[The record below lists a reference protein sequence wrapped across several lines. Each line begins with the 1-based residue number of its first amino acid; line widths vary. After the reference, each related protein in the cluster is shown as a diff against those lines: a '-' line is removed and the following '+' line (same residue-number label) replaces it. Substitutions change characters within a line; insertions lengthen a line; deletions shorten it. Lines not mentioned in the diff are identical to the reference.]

1 MSNSRQNNQ
10 RPRGTRGQFLF
21 VNALTLSR
29 GPLLLLFM
37 AGMVVG
43 IYHPYPWLKW
53 LNLALLVVSSVT
65 DLFDGLLARKWNV
78 TSRLGAVFDPMM
90 DKVFFI
96 IVFPTL
102 TMRLFLSSGVVFG
115 VLSSIGKISVPTPP
129 ELSHAILMLVLTVT
143 YILRDQWVL
152 ALRALAAD
160 SGADMKANWVGKTRT
175 ALSFP
180 IGCMLYCY
188 IVFGWGNTRAAV
200 HEGRVNQC
208 YLDGHA
214 DALTPAQLE
223 GLIRGNTKDFH
234 NSDTYLFDYI
244 DADGWHGI
252 TR

>member
-1 MSNSRQNNQ
+1 MATPQDKQ
-10 RPRGTRGQFLF
+10 QERPRGTRGQFLF

-29 GPLLLLFM
+29 GVLLLLFM
-37 AGMVVG
+37 VG
-43 IYHPYPWLKW
+43 VLVDIYQPSIWLKW

-102 TMRLFLSSGVVFG
+102 TALLFLASYQASEPVTAKLAWEMGVDLHG
-115 VLSSIGKISVPTPP
+115 
-129 ELSHAILMLVLTVT
+129 ELSHAILMLVLTVS
-143 YILRDQWVL
+143 YILRDQWVM
-152 ALRALAAD
+152 ALRALAAG

-188 IVFGWGNTRAAV
+188 IAFGWGSPMRPFMMWIEAFAMAINLYSFVAYTRRYANALKTD
-200 HEGRVNQC
+200 HEASAR
-208 YLDGHA
+208 A
-214 DALTPAQLE
+214 
-223 GLIRGNTKDFH
+223 
-234 NSDTYLFDYI
+234 
-244 DADGWHGI
+244 
-252 TR
+252 

>member
-1 MSNSRQNNQ
+1 MDSCEK
-10 RPRGTRGQFLF
+10 PRGTRGQFLF

-53 LNLALLVVSSVT
+53 LNLALLVLSSVT

-180 IGCMLYCY
+180 VGCLLYCY
-188 IVFGWGNTRAAV
+188 IAFGWRWLTQPVMMGVEGFAIALNLYSKAAFG
-200 HEGRVNQC
+200 GR
-208 YLDGHA
+208 
-214 DALTPAQLE
+214 
-223 GLIRGNTKDFH
+223 
-234 NSDTYLFDYI
+234 
-244 DADGWHGI
+244 
-252 TR
+252 

>member
-1 MSNSRQNNQ
+1 MASSQLSTSNSQS
-10 RPRGTRGQFLF
+10 PRGTRGQFLF

-37 AGMVVG
+37 AGVLVG

-115 VLSSIGKISVPTPP
+115 VLSSIGHVRSATSP
-129 ELSHAILMLVLTVT
+129 ELSHAILMLILTVT
-143 YILRDQWVL
+143 YILRDQWVM

-160 SGADMKANWVGKTRT
+160 GGADMKANWVGKTRT

-180 IGCMLYCY
+180 IGCLLYCY
-188 IVFGWGNTRAAV
+188 IAFGWRWLTQPIMMGVEIFAIALNIYSFVAYTRRYAS
-200 HEGRVNQC
+200 
-208 YLDGHA
+208 
-214 DALTPAQLE
+214 AL
-223 GLIRGNTKDFH
+223 KM
-234 NSDTYLFDYI
+234 
-244 DADGWHGI
+244 
-252 TR
+252 

>member
-1 MSNSRQNNQ
+1 MASTQDKQ
-10 RPRGTRGQFLF
+10 QERPRGTRGQFLF

-53 LNLALLVVSSVT
+53 LNLALLVLSSVT

-115 VLSSIGKISVPTPP
+115 VLSSIGKINVPTPP

-180 IGCMLYCY
+180 VGCLLYCY
-188 IVFGWGNTRAAV
+188 IAFGWRWLTQPVMMGVEGFAIALNLYSFVAYTRRYARAAFG
-200 HEGRVNQC
+200 GR
-208 YLDGHA
+208 
-214 DALTPAQLE
+214 
-223 GLIRGNTKDFH
+223 
-234 NSDTYLFDYI
+234 
-244 DADGWHGI
+244 
-252 TR
+252 

>member
-1 MSNSRQNNQ
+1 MDSCEK
-10 RPRGTRGQFLF
+10 PRGTRGQFLF

-102 TMRLFLSSGVVFG
+102 TMRLSLSSGVVFG
-115 VLSSIGKISVPTPP
+115 VLSSIGKINVPTPP

-180 IGCMLYCY
+180 IGCLLYCY
-188 IVFGWGNTRAAV
+188 IAFGWRWLTQPVMMGVEGFAIALNLYSFVAYTRRYAKAAFG
-200 HEGRVNQC
+200 GR
-208 YLDGHA
+208 
-214 DALTPAQLE
+214 
-223 GLIRGNTKDFH
+223 
-234 NSDTYLFDYI
+234 
-244 DADGWHGI
+244 
-252 TR
+252 

>member
-1 MSNSRQNNQ
+1 MDSCEK
-10 RPRGTRGQFLF
+10 PRGTRGQFLF

-115 VLSSIGKISVPTPP
+115 VLSSIGKIGVPTPP

-180 IGCMLYCY
+180 VGCLLYCY
-188 IVFGWGNTRAAV
+188 IAFGWRWLTQPVMMGVEGFAIALNLYSFVAYTRRYAKAAFG
-200 HEGRVNQC
+200 GR
-208 YLDGHA
+208 
-214 DALTPAQLE
+214 
-223 GLIRGNTKDFH
+223 
-234 NSDTYLFDYI
+234 
-244 DADGWHGI
+244 
-252 TR
+252 

>member
-1 MSNSRQNNQ
+1 MTASMSMATQDKQ
-10 RPRGTRGQFLF
+10 QERPRGTRGQFLF

-37 AGMVVG
+37 AGVLVG
-43 IYHPYPWLKW
+43 IYHPDYAWLKG
-53 LNLALLVVSSVT
+53 LNLAFLIVSSVT

-115 VLSSIGKISVPTPP
+115 ILSSLGKADLTTPP
-129 ELSHAILMLVLTVT
+129 ELSHAILMLVLTVS

-152 ALRALAAD
+152 ALRALAAGG
-160 SGADMKANWVGKTRT
+160 GADMKANWVGKTRT

-180 IGCMLYCY
+180 IGCLLYCY
-188 IVFGWGNTRAAV
+188 IAFGWRWLTQPLMMGIEAFAIVLNLYSLVAYTIRYASSAFGDG
-200 HEGRVNQC
+200 GR
-208 YLDGHA
+208 
-214 DALTPAQLE
+214 
-223 GLIRGNTKDFH
+223 
-234 NSDTYLFDYI
+234 
-244 DADGWHGI
+244 
-252 TR
+252 